1 MAYLDNIKIDNHDI
15 FGSVNVELTRRS
27 NDIDGNYFSLIIGEN
42 GTGKSELLKTISNAI
57 NYRINNHIYKTNLT
71 NPESVTINFR
81 DEVIPDY
88 LLVSALSLNDKFQNV
103 NRRSKLY
110 HPNYRYMGI
119 RSTTNNAF
127 IGKYKRDFLDCF
139 IKILSDDRRINSL
152 KDALF
157 SIGLPY
163 KFKFSFEKGRGMNKI
178 FTLIEESDS
187 VENFTDNF
195 NILISE
201 IQEKKKN
208 YRLDDDYLDKIK
220 GSRRLQLEAYNF
232 IKVNNR
238 DISSLT
244 YEIDLLETAL
254 NEKFI
259 VDFNTLQLMMETKLI
274 SIKDFHFTN
283 ENEHSF
289 SSSSSGQ
296 YHILSSFI
304 NIISNINDNSILL
317 IDEPEIS
324 LHATWQIKY
333 FDILKQLLHPF
344 KSCHTIICSHSHFL
358 VSAME
363 KQDSSV
369 IHIKNES
376 HGKVSFNTIEADV
389 WGWSPENVLY
399 NVFGVSSTRNS
410 YFEQDLRKI
419 ISIISKENGTVH
431 DLIDPLERIKR
442 FNITNE
448 DPLSLVIERAEK
460 FINEA

>member
-1 MAYLDNIKIDNHDI
+1 MAYLDNIEIDNHQI
-15 FGSVNVELTRRS
+15 FGSVKFELARRNNNVDE
-27 NDIDGNYFSLIIGEN
+27 NYFSLIIGEN

-57 NYRINNHIYKTNLT
+57 NYRIVNKNYKTDLL
-71 NPESVTINFR
+71 NPESVVINFR
-81 DEVIPDY
+81 DETVPDY
-88 LLVSALSLNDKFQNV
+88 LLVSALSLNDKFPNIS
-103 NRRSKLY
+103 RRSKLY
-110 HPNYRYMGI
+110 HPNYRYLGI

-163 KFKFSFEKGRGMNKI
+163 KFKFSFKKGRGMNKI
-178 FTLIEESDS
+178 FTLIEESES
-187 VENFTDNF
+187 VEKFIEKF
-195 NILISE
+195 NLLIDE
-201 IQEKKKN
+201 IQQSKKN
-208 YRLDDDYLDKIK
+208 NRLDNDYLDKIK
-220 GSRRLQLEAYNF
+220 SSRRLQLEAYNF
-232 IKVNNR
+232 IRTNNKN
-238 DISSLT
+238 ISNLT

-259 VDFNTLQLMMETKLI
+259 VDFNTLQLMIETKLI
-274 SIKDFHFTN
+274 SISDFHFIN
-283 ENEHSF
+283 ETEYSF

-333 FDILKQLLHPF
+333 FDILKQLLRPF

-363 KQDSSV
+363 KNNSSV
-369 IHIKNES
+369 IHIKNNS
-376 HGKVSFNTIEADV
+376 DGKISFDIIEADV

-399 NVFGVSSTRNS
+399 NVFGVSSTRNA

-419 ISIISKENGTVH
+419 ISIISKEKGTVS
-431 DLIDPLERIKR
+431 DLIEPLERIKR

-448 DPLSLVIERAEK
+448 DPLSLVIDRAEK
-460 FINEA
+460 FIKEA